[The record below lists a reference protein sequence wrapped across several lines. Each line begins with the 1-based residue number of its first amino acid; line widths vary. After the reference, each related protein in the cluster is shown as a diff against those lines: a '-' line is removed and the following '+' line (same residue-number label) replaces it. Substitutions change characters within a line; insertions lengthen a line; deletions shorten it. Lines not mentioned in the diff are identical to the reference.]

1 MYIRLAKSKYNKEE
15 FVYLVESYR
24 DEKKKPK
31 QRVIKSFG
39 TLSELT
45 KNNPNALEELKGWAK
60 DLSDQQKEERYV
72 SLLLDMNES
81 MTNEQIPLNYGY
93 VFLQALY
100 NELKIPEFIAN
111 YQAKTSIK
119 YPLNEILELLV
130 YSRALNPSSKKRTY
144 EQKGNYF
151 FELPDFSLDDV
162 YRSLTHLSS
171 MKDELT

>member
-81 MTNEQIPLNYGY
+81 MTDDQIPLNYGY
-93 VFLQALY
+93 VFLEA
-100 NELKIPEFIAN
+100 I
-111 YQAKTSIK
+111 
-119 YPLNEILELLV
+119 V
-130 YSRALNPSSKKRTY
+130 
-144 EQKGNYF
+144 
-151 FELPDFSLDDV
+151 
-162 YRSLTHLSS
+162 
-171 MKDELT
+171 